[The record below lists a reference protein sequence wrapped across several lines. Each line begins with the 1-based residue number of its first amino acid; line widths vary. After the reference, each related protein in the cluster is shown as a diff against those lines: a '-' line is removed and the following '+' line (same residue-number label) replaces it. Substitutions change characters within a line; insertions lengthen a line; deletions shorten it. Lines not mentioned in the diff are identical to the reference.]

1 MKKVFMLIIALLM
14 TVMLFTAC
22 GEKDSIKAQVRI
34 ISAEETLLDTEVE
47 VSGENL
53 MVKDAL
59 LKACQD
65 NKMAYTNKDGL
76 FDNFNGIA
84 STLEDGWLFYF
95 NGELPDKGVYDVPLK
110 KDGENLIEMKY
121 VNYAEAFDLGEE

>member
-1 MKKVFMLIIALLM
+1 MKKVLMLIIALLM

>member
-1 MKKVFMLIIALLM
+1 MKKVLMLIIALLM
-14 TVMLFTAC
+14 TAMLFTAC

-76 FDNFNGIA
+76 FDNSNGIA